1 MNGDVKPYVPS
12 GLAGTARGNKPAIT
26 QTRRDRRQ
34 YMKDGKLVGDVF
46 DLNIVG
52 DHVVLQPGRQHFS
65 RFGIGIDEKAVR
77 LGGNENVRVYLAFCV
92 EYARFD
98 CSGFGGVAQIIGDL
112 PIKKTK
118 TIAPGDAKLCASG
131 KIKKEGFGCLHPSLE
146 ETGAERFRSCR
157 ARCTICL
164 KKPPRSCAFSFPFP
178 VGELS
183 GAVGLTAATIGV
195 S

>member
-1 MNGDVKPYVPS
+1 MNGDVSPYVPS
-12 GLAGTARGNKPAIT
+12 GLAGTARGNKPAIA

-77 LGGNENVRVYLAFCV
+77 PGGNENVRVYLAFSV

-98 CSGFGGVAQIIGDL
+98 CSGFTGLAQIIGDL
-112 PIKKTK
+112 PIQKTK

-131 KIKKEGFGCLHPSLE
+131 KIKKEGFGCPHPSLG
-146 ETGAERFRSCR
+146 ETAVECFRSCR
-157 ARCTICL
+157 TRCTSCL
-164 KKPPRSCAFSFPFP
+164 RKPRRGCTSSFAFPP
-178 VGELS
+178 DELA
-183 GAVGLTAATIGV
+183 AVGSTAATIGV